1 MKRLFPQIIQIQ
13 GKNVTLEG
21 NEGQVT
27 EPEPLYIIAEAK
39 KRPGDKQQTL
49 FTLDHFKALIE
60 LDDYI
65 YNLAA
70 PPEMAAELNRTS
82 INFYDMCKRDNITD
96 EYIEY
101 YADYQ
106 CNESGYEEFCIPPIE
121 ERCEVS

>member
-27 EPEPLYIIAEAK
+27 EEEDIYIIAEAK
-39 KRPGDKQQTL
+39 RRPGDKQQTL

-60 LDDYI
+60 LDEFI

-70 PPEMAAELNRTS
+70 PPEMAAEMNRTS
-82 INFYDMCKRDNITD
+82 INFDDVCKKDDITD
-96 EYIEY
+96 KFIQK
-101 YADYQ
+101 YADFQ
-106 CNESGYEEFCIPPIE
+106 CNENKYEEFCLTPIE
-121 ERCEVS
+121 EKCKAS